1 MSVLDASALLCY
13 LNAEDGAEVV
23 QEALGEGA
31 WIGMV
36 NWAEVLS
43 KTAEEG
49 GDPEV
54 LESRLTDMGL
64 LGGVLRVAPFM
75 RDEAL
80 TIGRLRPLTRDK
92 GLSLGDRACLA
103 LGLRLELPIYT
114 ADRTWEG
121 LDVGA
126 DVRLVRP

>member
-1 MSVLDASALLCY
+1 MLDASALLCY

-23 QEALGEGA
+23 EEAMGNGA
-31 WIGMV
+31 WIGAV

-49 GDPEV
+49 GDPEA
-54 LESRLTDMGL
+54 LESRLTELGL
-64 LGGVLRVAPFM
+64 LGGVLRVAPFT
-75 RDEAL
+75 REEAL
-80 TIGRLRPLTRDK
+80 AVGRLRPLTKDK

-103 LGLRLELPIYT
+103 LGLRLESPIYT
-114 ADRTWEG
+114 ADRSWEG

-126 DVRLVRP
+126 DVRLVRR